1 MRSAVVGTRA
11 TRRAAFA
18 LGLLALGAIG
28 SPAAQAR
35 EQTTLLISRAM
46 DGGMPN
52 GPSTNAVISGDRRYA
67 RVIAFQ
73 SDASD
78 LVPGDDNGR
87 RDVFAIKRGGSFGND
102 GALWDRG
109 ATLLVSRGRGGE
121 GANGDS
127 WGASVDG
134 SFTSKA
140 SCVAFLSD
148 ASNLVSG
155 DTNGKTDAFVS
166 RGPGRAPGRVSLPGG
181 SQADD
186 DTTGVAVSGDCK
198 RIAFVTGGK
207 LYVRTGKKVKK
218 LGKGSDPSW
227 STGKA
232 ADSDLVYSGSGGVRL
247 SRGGTKRGKLVG
259 PDGSNPA
266 YNNVKRKV
274 LAYEQDRGGTTQ
286 IVVKDLDTGE
296 QVATK
301 AGSNLGNGSSH
312 DPVIGNSGYYV
323 SFESEASNLVTDAS
337 GRRNDDNGASDV
349 YLFTDVRNMTLRESV
364 AADGSGVAGGGSNPS
379 MSFYANYIVFD
390 SPAPLGGDGPRQ
402 IFMRWL
408 GSV

>member
-1 MRSAVVGTRA
+1 VV
-11 TRRAAFA
+11 
-18 LGLLALGAIG
+18 LGLLAACLIGA
-28 SPAAQAR
+28 PTAQAR

-46 DGGMPN
+46 DGGLPN

-67 RVIAFQ
+67 RVIAFE
-73 SDASD
+73 SEASD

-87 RDVFAIKRGGSFGND
+87 KDIFAIKRGGSFVND
-102 GALWDRG
+102 GSPWQAGETRLI
-109 ATLLVSRGRGGE
+109 SRGRGGE

-127 WGASVDG
+127 WGAAVDG
-134 SFTSKA
+134 SFTTKA
-140 SCVAFLSD
+140 KCVAFLSD

-155 DTNGKTDAFVS
+155 DTNGQTDAFVS
-166 RGPGRAPGRVSLPGG
+166 RGPGGDPARVSLPRGEQ
-181 SQADD
+181 SDR
-186 DTTGVAVSGDCK
+186 DTTDVAVSGDCK

-207 LYVRTGKKVKK
+207 LYVRMRKKVKS
-218 LGKGSDPSW
+218 LGKGDDPSW

-232 ADSDLVYSGSGGVRL
+232 AESDLVYTGSGGVRL
-247 SRGGTKRGKLVG
+247 SRGGKKRGKLVG
-259 PDGSNPA
+259 PDGSDPA

-274 LAYEQDRGGTTQ
+274 LAYEEERGGRSQ

-296 QVATK
+296 TVATK
-301 AGSNLGNGSSH
+301 AGGVFGNGDSR

-337 GRRNDDNGASDV
+337 GRRNDSNGSADV
-349 YLFTDVRNMTLRESV
+349 YLYTDVRNLTLRESV
-364 AADGSGVAGGGSNPS
+364 AADGTGIKGGGSNPS

-402 IFMRWL
+402 VFMRWL